1 MYHIVI
7 FHHLQDGG
15 LPLSNILM
23 YFKTELEQLFLK
35 GNEPCETS
43 YADRAGKYMGQRG
56 VTLPKL

>member
-1 MYHIVI
+1 MKAPAS
-7 FHHLQDGG
+7 F
-15 LPLSNILM
+15 
-23 YFKTELEQLFLK
+23 LFLQ